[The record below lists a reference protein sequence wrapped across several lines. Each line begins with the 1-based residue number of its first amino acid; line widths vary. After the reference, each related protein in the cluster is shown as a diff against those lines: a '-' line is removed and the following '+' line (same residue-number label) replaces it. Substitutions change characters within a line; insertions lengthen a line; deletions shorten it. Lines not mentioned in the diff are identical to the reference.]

1 MSNDMSNEECKFNY
15 RMKVINKALE
25 DGWTVRKS
33 TTNSKA
39 FELTKHFSKEN
50 SGYPNLFIFNSQTS
64 LDENINNHLVLLRE
78 IRDNKLNR
86 LKKSVSNPI

>member
-1 MSNDMSNEECKFNY
+1 MSNEDNKFNY

-33 TTNSKA
+33 TINPKA
-39 FELTKHFSKEN
+39 FELTKHISKESN
-50 SGYPNLFIFNSQTS
+50 VYPNLFIFNDHITK
-64 LDENINNHLVLLRE
+64 ENINNSLLLLQE
-78 IRDNKLNR
+78 IKNNKINR

>member
-1 MSNDMSNEECKFNY
+1 MSEDDNKFNY
-15 RMKVINKALE
+15 RMKVISKALE

-50 SGYPNLFIFNSQTS
+50 NGYPNLFIFNNQST
-64 LDENINNHLVLLRE
+64 LTENIRNN
-78 IRDNKLNR
+78 KTNR